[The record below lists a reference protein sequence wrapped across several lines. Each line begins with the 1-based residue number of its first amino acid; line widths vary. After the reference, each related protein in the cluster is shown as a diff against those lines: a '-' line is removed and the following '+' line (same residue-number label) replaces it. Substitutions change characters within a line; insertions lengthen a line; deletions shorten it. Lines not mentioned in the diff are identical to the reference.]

1 MSSRC
6 KGSDYRSSDPRIPLV
21 RSALALI
28 LLLLSM
34 PGCDRRLDPY
44 VPSEQEPPPIDR
56 PLRIPG
62 FEAATPRSAPPPAAA
77 APGAS
82 IRGSVRL
89 AGGVEQVG
97 TGVLF
102 VIARGPAGGPPL
114 AVKRLSADLLPVD
127 FAIGPGDVMLQGRP
141 FAGPI
146 QLSARLDRDGDP
158 LSRGAGDLVAESV
171 GPLEPGATGVVLELR
186 PSGG

>member
-1 MSSRC
+1 MRTA
-6 KGSDYRSSDPRIPLV
+6 I
-21 RSALALI
+21 ALM
-28 LLLLSM
+28 LLLLSTL
-34 PGCDRRLDPY
+34 GCDRRLDPY
-44 VPSEQEPPPIDR
+44 VPPEQEPPPLDR

-62 FEAATPRSAPPPAAA
+62 LEVPVPRSSQPRAAPLRAAA
-77 APGAS
+77 ATGAA

-89 AGGVEQVG
+89 AAGVEQAG

-102 VIARGPAGGPPL
+102 VIARGPGGGPPL
-114 AVKRLSADLLPVD
+114 AVKRLSADQLPVD
-127 FAIGPGDVMLQGRP
+127 FEIGPGDVMLQGRP

-158 LSRGAGDLVAESV
+158 LSRGAGDLLAESV
-171 GPLEPGATGVVLELR
+171 GPLEAGATDIVLELR

>member
-1 MSSRC
+1 MRTA
-6 KGSDYRSSDPRIPLV
+6 I
-21 RSALALI
+21 ALM
-28 LLLLSM
+28 LLLLST

-44 VPSEQEPPPIDR
+44 VPPEQEPPPLDR

-62 FEAATPRSAPPPAAA
+62 LEAPVPRSTQPRAAPLRAAPPRAAA
-77 APGAS
+77 ATGAA

-89 AGGVEQVG
+89 AAGVEQAG

-102 VIARGPAGGPPL
+102 VIARGPGGGPPL
-114 AVKRLSADLLPVD
+114 AVKRFSADQLPVD
-127 FAIGPGDVMLQGRP
+127 FEIGPGDVMLQGRP

-158 LSRGAGDLVAESV
+158 LSRGAGDLLAESV
-171 GPLEPGATGVVLELR
+171 GPLEAGATDIVLELR